1 MSETQRNTSQIV
13 DNKEASRYE
22 ALVDGKV
29 AGFAEYIRTKN
40 LIAFVHTEVNTG
52 YEGQGIGT
60 ALVRSSLD
68 TARAD
73 GLAVLPVCPF
83 YTGWIARH
91 PDYQDLVYKN
101 RSKVND

>member
-1 MSETQRNTSQIV
+1 MDDTQRHTAQIV
-13 DNKEASRYE
+13 DSTEANRYE

-29 AGFAEYIRTKN
+29 AGFAEYIRTKS
-40 LIAFVHTEVNTG
+40 LIAFVHTEVNAG

-60 ALVRSSLD
+60 ALVRSSLE

-73 GLAVLPVCPF
+73 GLDVLSVCPF

-91 PDYQDLVYKN
+91 PEYRDLLYKS